1 MDKRKSYIH
10 DGSTNCV
17 LVEIAYFGKKKQ
29 SKVPYVQNESTE
41 IICIGKIISKSEAK

>member
-1 MDKRKSYIH
+1 MMDQQKLCISGNSI
-10 DGSTNCV
+10 
-17 LVEIAYFGKKKQ
+17 FWQKKQ